1 MEEERTLNPESGP
14 GDETTVLLIEGDPL
28 IRESYCRELARAG
41 FRVKSASTG
50 VAGLRHALANPP
62 DLIVLEIRL
71 PGLDGQIALEQFR
84 SHVATRNLPVVVLS
98 KCGEAELVKHGLRP
112 DAFDYLVITGR

>member
-1 MEEERTLNPESGP
+1 MEGERTVNPESGP

-28 IRESYCRELARAG
+28 IRKSYCRELARAG

-62 DLIVLEIRL
+62 DLVFLEIRL
-71 PGLDGQIALEQFR
+71 PGWADCVGAVR

-112 DAFDYLVITGR
+112 DAFDYLVITSR